1 MESPQNFPLLRLV
14 IETMEQVVASELP
27 FQMAYYYVDDDSPD
41 KATDI
46 HTCGTPAC
54 VTGYGAVSPKIQ
66 KYLNVDMN
74 DFLATETADD
84 IAGHLLSE
92 LGYLG
97 YSVFCSKAEERYEH
111 AEGYLPETDLEF
123 EHLHKDEPEAK
134 ETLKYMKYVLAFKER
149 KLKRWEREEAEQE
162 DE

>member
-1 MESPQNFPLLRLV
+1 MSTGNFPLLKLL

-54 VTGYGAVSPKIQ
+54 VTGYGAVNPKIQ
-66 KYLNVDMN
+66 KHLYVDMPY
-74 DFLATETADD
+74 FRAVETAKH
-84 IAGHLLSE
+84 IAGYLISE
-92 LGYLG
+92 IGWLG
-97 YSVFCSKAEERYEH
+97 YSIFVSKAAERYAH
-111 AEGYLPETDLEF
+111 ASDYLPETDLEF

-134 ETLKYMKYVLAFKER
+134 ETLKYMKHVLSFKER
-149 KLKRWEREEAEQE
+149 ELKRWESEEAE
-162 DE
+162 DD

>member
-1 MESPQNFPLLRLV
+1 MKPTPSFPLLRLL

-41 KATDI
+41 KATNI

-66 KYLNVDMN
+66 RHLNVDMS
-74 DFLATETADD
+74 DFLATETAED
-84 IAGHLLSE
+84 IACHLLSE

-111 AEGYLPETDLEF
+111 AAQYLPETDLEF

-134 ETLKYMKYVLAFKER
+134 ETLKYMKHVLAFKER
-149 KLKRWEREEAEQE
+149 ELKRWEREEAE